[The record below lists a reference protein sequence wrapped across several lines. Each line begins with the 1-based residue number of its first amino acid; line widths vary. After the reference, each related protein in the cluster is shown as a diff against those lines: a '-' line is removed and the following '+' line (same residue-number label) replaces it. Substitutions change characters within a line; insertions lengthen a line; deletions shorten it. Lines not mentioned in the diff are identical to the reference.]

1 MKLKLKALGAAM
13 AMAIAGTAQADIDTF
28 DTGNGEL
35 FLSIRDNTAQTSM
48 VLDLNVGMD
57 AFLPGSA
64 AASSTQVFSNADVQN
79 FVTTGSGDYSW
90 SVMAGDN
97 TPPSQVDGI
106 RYLSTTNAPSISMT
120 NGQLQ
125 SFTIMNTD
133 YLANVNVDLDAVTDT
148 ASYGSG
154 DAGYFAPTM
163 DSWQGNAPFSA
174 TAGINESQNFYMLSN
189 SASLVLAPARAQPV
203 HQQQYQVAGVNAT
216 WTLDGGGVLTYS
228 AVPLPPA
235 VWLLGSALMGLVG
248 VARRK
253 SQDV

>member
-1 MKLKLKALGAAM
+1 MKLKKQALGAAM
-13 AMAIAGTAQADIDTF
+13 AMAIAGTAQADIDQF

-48 VLDLNVGMD
+48 VFDLNVGMD

-64 AASSTQVFSNADVQN
+64 AASGTQVFVNADVQN
-79 FVTTGSGDYSW
+79 YVLSSSGDISW
-90 SVMAGDN
+90 AVMAGDN
-97 TPPSQVDGI
+97 TPPSLVDGI
-106 RYLSTTNAPSISMT
+106 RYLSTTNQSISMT

-125 SFTIMNTD
+125 AFTIMNTD
-133 YLANVNVDLDAVTDT
+133 YLANVNQQLDAATDT
-148 ASYGSG
+148 AMYGSA

-174 TAGINESQNFYMLSN
+174 TAGLDQSQNFHLLSN
-189 SASLVLAPARAQPV
+189 SASLILSPNRALPV
-203 HQQQYQVAGVNAT
+203 NQELYAANGVEAT
-216 WTLDGGGVLTYS
+216 WTLDSEGVLTYS

-235 VWLLGSALMGLVG
+235 VWLLGSALLGLVG

-253 SQDV
+253 VQSA